1 MHKSS
6 CSVVVS
12 KNASSL
18 KSWEYHFEQQSFI
31 VGTDS
36 PRFHFSFTYLFAQQ
50 VTHV

>member
-18 KSWEYHFEQQSFI
+18 KSWEYHFEQQSFV
-31 VGTDS
+31 VGTGS
-36 PRFHFSFTYLFAQQ
+36 HLGFIFHSLIYLLSK
-50 VTHV
+50 